1 MQLTRMAQESQHV
14 EHKLL
19 VEVKI
24 YRAFWLVHD
33 ENVGGRVGI

>member
-1 MQLTRMAQESQHV
+1 MQLSRMAQESQHV

-24 YRAFWLVHD
+24 YRAFWLVQD
-33 ENVGGRVGI
+33 ETLGHVGI